1 MNWIGIGMYLH
12 SQIVAGAS
20 HSVSHSV
27 HFLSDHVLLRCL
39 NLLNN
44 SFQYLSL
51 GNYLLSCFFVQRL
64 QWKAKLV
71 DNGGEAGEP
80 GQFDSASTSTERKG
94 CNCLVRRG
102 SVGLQTVLISR
113 ISRKTR
119 FKIGYALHF

>member
-12 SQIVAGAS
+12 SQIVAGPS

-39 NLLNN
+39 NLLHN
-44 SFQYLSL
+44 SFQHLSL

-71 DNGGEAGEP
+71 DNGGFQQESLVSLTLPQPQLRE
-80 GQFDSASTSTERKG
+80 KG
-94 CNCLVRRG
+94 AI
-102 SVGLQTVLISR
+102 VLLEEHLLG
-113 ISRKTR
+113 
-119 FKIGYALHF
+119 FKLS